1 MNVMK
6 RRGYQTGFTIV
17 ELLIVIVVIAILAA
31 ITVVAYNG
39 IQERARMSAAQSYA
53 AQIGRS
59 PDILNAIGYYD
70 FEQGSGVSVPDRSE
84 KANAGT
90 IAAGGTATYST
101 DTPSGTGRSFSFNSA
116 TRINTGISLQPSYY
130 LKAAWVKPTGSCNNV
145 ISAASGSSD
154 AFYLPSCRVN
164 AGHNGA
170 WNHVTDSVALNDGKW
185 HHLALE
191 FTQTSGTVGTLR
203 LWRDGSPVAT
213 NANAPLPTGLD
224 LTTPVIGAY
233 GAGNYYSGLMDDVI
247 IITR

>member
-1 MNVMK
+1 MQ
-6 RRGYQTGFTIV
+6 RRGHQTGFTIV
-17 ELLIVIVVIAILAA
+17 ELLIVIVIIGILAA
-31 ITVVAYNG
+31 ITIVAYNG
-39 IQERARMSAAQSYA
+39 IQERARMSGAQSYA
-53 AQIGRS
+53 SAIGRS

-90 IAAGGTATYST
+90 ITGTTTYST
-101 DTPSGTGRSFSFNSA
+101 DTPSGTGRSFSFNGS

-130 LKAAWVKPTGSCNNV
+130 LKAAWVKPTGGCNNV

-164 AGHNGA
+164 AGHNST
-170 WNHVTDSVALNDGKW
+170 WNHVTDSFTLSDGKW

-191 FTQTSGTVGTLR
+191 FTQTSGAVGTLK
-203 LWRDGSPVAT
+203 LWRDGSLVAT
-213 NANAPLPTGLD
+213 NTNAPLPVNLD

-233 GAGNYYSGLMDDVI
+233 GAGNFYSGLMDDVI